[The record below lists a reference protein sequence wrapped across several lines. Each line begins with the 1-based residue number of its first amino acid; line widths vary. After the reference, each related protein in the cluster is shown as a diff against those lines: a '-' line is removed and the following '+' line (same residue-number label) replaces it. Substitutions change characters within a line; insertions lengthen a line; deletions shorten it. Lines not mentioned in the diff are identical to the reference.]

1 MSFVLLMFN
10 QTQPGMYESLTY
22 NDAHVAIAQ
31 YQENR
36 PMWFER
42 VPCVGEVV
50 SFPAPQG
57 VGSVYFVVEAVQH
70 RPLEVSSISA
80 PSPTGQNAI
89 FLCPIL
95 MNQPV
100 NQ

>member
-1 MSFVLLMFN
+1 MFN
-10 QTQPGMYESLTY
+10 RMQPGMYKSLTY

-36 PMWFER
+36 PMWFDR
-42 VPCVGEVV
+42 VPCIGEVV
-50 SFPAPQG
+50 SFAAPQRD
-57 VGSVYFVVEAVQH
+57 GSVYFKVEEVQH

-80 PSPTGQNAI
+80 PSPTGQSAI

-100 NQ
+100 N

>member
-1 MSFVLLMFN
+1 MSFVLLMFK

-31 YQENR
+31 YKANC

-42 VPCVGEVV
+42 VPCVGELV
-50 SFPAPQG
+50 SFAAPQG
-57 VGSVYFVVEAVQH
+57 GGSVYFVVEEVRH
-70 RPLEVSSISA
+70 RPLEVSSMSV
-80 PSPTGQNAI
+80 PSPTAQSAI

-100 NQ
+100 NR